1 MKKTLTYL
9 GIGVVFSL
17 LTASAGAATVKFYC
31 HDYNK
36 GDECAFS
43 IQTPNGYT
51 NFTVPAGGMVEYPA
65 AYKGDHYCV
74 TAGRAPQPACR
85 WPQCWAASGHRL
97 VKDVND

>member
-1 MKKTLTYL
+1 MNRFLKVFA
-9 GIGVVFSL
+9 VVVL
-17 LTASAGAATVKFYC
+17 LLMLANSTMAANVKFYC

-51 NFTVPAGGMVEYPA
+51 NFTVPAGGVVEYPA
-65 AYKGDHYCV
+65 AYKGDRYCV
-74 TAGRAPQPACR
+74 RAGKAPQPPCH
-85 WPQCWAASGHRL
+85 WPECWEWSGRRI